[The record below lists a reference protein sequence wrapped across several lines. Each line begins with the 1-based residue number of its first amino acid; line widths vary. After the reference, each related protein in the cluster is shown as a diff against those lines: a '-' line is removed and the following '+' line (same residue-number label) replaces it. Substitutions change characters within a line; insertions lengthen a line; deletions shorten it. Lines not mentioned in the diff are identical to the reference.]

1 MARTAT
7 RFLALVVLL
16 LASFPSGCVPA
27 RTYTSVVEPTDSLE
41 HAFELLPGRSF
52 GAEAQLLSGNG
63 ESWAARWRLLE
74 SAKETLDVAYFI
86 VEDDPFGMAL
96 LGHLYKKAREGVR
109 VRLLMDARGS
119 GGIATP
125 FMGRDVLQELVATG
139 NVDVRIYNPPLPRIT
154 DAVVSLSLVPT
165 IASNHDKILIAD
177 KRHAILGGRNV
188 SRLYFVHPNELPTAT
203 LDADM
208 LLMGDDC
215 VGDLHELFLDEFYA
229 KRTEVIGADAINFDR
244 QEAELLLHFHAMDA
258 FLRGR
263 PERLPLASDAAVLLE
278 AQANEALGAPP
289 PWVVRARVR
298 RYLDELSRYRSL
310 YGIIDEDAGP
320 RHRGRVSL
328 LRSGSRASEFT
339 LDVATGVLQ
348 ALAGARE
355 RVSIQTPYF
364 ILTWDMLHTLE
375 DLAARGVQISV
386 LTNSPRSSDNAAS
399 QAFFIDEWPEIM
411 ARVPTL
417 RLFVLASDQLMHAKR
432 IVLDDELTLLGT
444 FNFDPLSARVN
455 SEVVAA
461 VWSRGF
467 AAENLHEMRA
477 RLRAHDVYEY
487 RIARGPDG
495 SALRYPKGHPQEG
508 RVIVRFGPRDHTPP
522 EEVEQL
528 LVLKD
533 ALFMLQ
539 GFLDFSPVVF

>member
-1 MARTAT
+1 MHRRAT
-7 RFLALVVLL
+7 RSTGLVVLL
-16 LASFPSGCVPA
+16 SASLSLSCVPS
-27 RTYTSVVEPTDSLE
+27 RTYTSVVEPTESLLD
-41 HAFELLPGRSF
+41 AFELLPGRAF
-52 GAEAQLLSGNG
+52 PTDAQLLSGNA
-63 ESWAARWRLLE
+63 ESWAARWRVLD
-74 SAKETLDVAYFI
+74 SATETLDVAYFI

-96 LGHLYKKAREGVR
+96 LGHLFKKAREGVR

-139 NVDVRIYNPPLPRIT
+139 NADVRIYNPPLPRVT

-177 KRHAILGGRNV
+177 KRRAILGGRNI
-188 SRLYFVHPNELPTAT
+188 STLYFVHPNELPTAT

-208 LLMGDDC
+208 LLVGDDC
-215 VGDLHELFLDEFYA
+215 VADLHELFLDEFYA
-229 KRTEVIGADAINFDR
+229 KRTEVIGPDAVNFDR
-244 QEAELLLHFHAMDA
+244 QADELLLHYRAMDA

-263 PERLPLASDAAVLLE
+263 PEGLPLDGNAAVLLE
-278 AQANEALGAPP
+278 AEANTTLDRAP
-289 PWVVRARVR
+289 PWVVRTRVR
-298 RYLDELSRYRSL
+298 RYLDELARYRSL
-310 YGIIDEDAGP
+310 YGTLDDDAGP
-320 RHRGRVSL
+320 RHPARVSL

-339 LDVATGVLQ
+339 LDVASGVLQ

-364 ILTWDMLHTLE
+364 ILTWDMLDTLE
-375 DLAARGVQISV
+375 DLAQRGVQITV

-399 QAFFIDEWPEIM
+399 QAFFIEEWPEIM

-417 RLFVLASDQLMHAKR
+417 RIFVLASEQLMHAKR

-467 AAENLHEMRA
+467 AAENLHEMDA
-477 RLRAHDVYEY
+477 RLSGHDVFEY
-487 RIARGPDG
+487 TIARDERGR
-495 SALRYPKGHPQEG
+495 AIRYPEGHPREG
-508 RVIVRFGPRDHTPP
+508 RVVVGFGPRDHTSDA
-522 EEVEQL
+522 EIEQL
-528 LVLKD
+528 MLLKD
-533 ALFMLQ
+533 SLSVLQ
-539 GFLDFSPVVF
+539 GFLDFQPVVF

>member
-1 MARTAT
+1 MLRHAT
-7 RFLALVVLL
+7 RSLVFIVLL
-16 LASFPSGCVPA
+16 LASLSPSCVPA
-27 RTYTSVVEPTDSLE
+27 RTYTSVVEPTESLE
-41 HAFELLPGRSF
+41 DAFEILPGRAF
-52 GAEAQLLSGNG
+52 RAKVQLLSGNA
-63 ESWAARWRLLE
+63 ESWAARWRLLD
-74 SAKETLDVAYFI
+74 SAQETLDVAYFI

-96 LGHLYKKAREGVR
+96 LGHLYKKALEGVR

-119 GGIATP
+119 GRIATP
-125 FMGRDVLQELVATG
+125 FMGRDVLQELVDTG
-139 NVDVRIYNPPLPRIT
+139 NVDVRIYNPPLPRVT

-177 KRHAILGGRNV
+177 KRRAILGGRNV
-188 SRLYFVHPNELPTAT
+188 STLYFVHPNELPTAT

-208 LLMGDDC
+208 LLEGDEC
-215 VGDLHELFLDEFYA
+215 VADLHELFLDEFYA
-229 KRTEVIGADAINFDR
+229 KRTEVIGADAINLD
-244 QEAELLLHFHAMDA
+244 QQAAELLLHYHSMDA

-263 PERLPLASDAAVLLE
+263 PEGLPLKGDAAVLLE
-278 AQANEALGAPP
+278 AQANEALGTPP
-289 PWVVRARVR
+289 PWVVRKKVR
-298 RYLDELSRYRSL
+298 RYLDELALYRSV
-310 YGIIDEDAGP
+310 YDVIDEDAGP
-320 RHRGRVSL
+320 WHGGRVSL

-375 DLAARGVQISV
+375 DLAARGVEVSV

-432 IVLDDELTLLGT
+432 LVLDDELTLLGT

-467 AAENLHEMRA
+467 AAENLSEMSA
-477 RLRAHDVYEY
+477 RLEGHDVYEY
-487 RIARGPDG
+487 TIARAPDG
-495 SALRYPKGHPQEG
+495 SALRYPPGHPLAG
-508 RVIVRFGPRDHTPP
+508 RVIVRFGPRDHTSAA
-522 EEVEQL
+522 EVDQL
-528 LVLKD
+528 LLLKE
-533 ALFMLQ
+533 ALSMLQ

>member
-1 MARTAT
+1 MACRAT
-7 RFLALVVLL
+7 RSTALVVLL
-16 LASFPSGCVPA
+16 SASLPLSCVPS
-27 RTYTSVVEPTDSLE
+27 RTYTSVVEPTESLE
-41 HAFELLPGRSF
+41 DAFEILPGRAFPSDV
-52 GAEAQLLSGNG
+52 QLLSGNA

-74 SAKETLDVAYFI
+74 SAHETLDVAYFI

-96 LGHLYKKAREGVR
+96 LGHLYKKALEGVR

-125 FMGRDVLQELVATG
+125 FMGRDVLQELVGTG

-165 IASNHDKILIAD
+165 IASNHDKIVIAD
-177 KRHAILGGRNV
+177 KRRAILGGRNI
-188 SRLYFVHPNELPTAT
+188 STLYFVHPSELPTAT

-208 LLMGDDC
+208 LLQGDDC
-215 VGDLHELFLDEFYA
+215 VADLHELFLDEFYA
-229 KRTEVIGADAINFDR
+229 KRTEVIGPDAVNFD
-244 QEAELLLHFHAMDA
+244 QQAAELLLHYHSMDA

-263 PERLPLASDAAVLLE
+263 PERLPLDGSAAVLLE
-278 AQANEALGAPP
+278 AQANQAIGDPP
-289 PWVVRARVR
+289 PWVVRTRVR
-298 RYLDELSRYRSL
+298 RYLDELALYRSL
-310 YGIIDEDAGP
+310 YGIIDDDAGP
-320 RHRGRVSL
+320 RHPGRVSL

-364 ILTWDMLHTLE
+364 ILTWDMLDTLE
-375 DLAARGVQISV
+375 DLAARGVEITV

-399 QAFFIDEWPEIM
+399 QAFFIEEWPEIM

-467 AAENLHEMRA
+467 AAENMHEMSA
-477 RLRAHDVYEY
+477 RLEAHDVYEY
-487 RIARGPDG
+487 TIARDSLGR
-495 SALRYPKGHPQEG
+495 ALRYPDGHPLEG
-508 RVIVRFGPRDHTPP
+508 RVIVRFGPRDHTSDA
-522 EEVEQL
+522 EVDQL
-528 LVLKD
+528 IALKD
-533 ALFMLQ
+533 ALSVLQ